1 MFGRGCRNHKSLMG
15 FFIKPKGRGGAKEW
29 SAAQPQVMEPVFS

>member
-1 MFGRGCRNHKSLMG
+1 MG

-29 SAAQPQVMEPVFS
+29 SAAQPQVMEPVFFLSH